1 MFENIIVFT
10 GCLESALYPDAYLSP
25 SLKDQGTANKRF
37 YWLPSFL
44 EEMIF
49 NNFRKLGTNIPFR
62 RKSSDLENKTQ
73 EPGVNGKDSIFKI
86 IHNQVFY
93 ILQTCLSPVFL
104 WKCLLANKSNKLLQ

>member
-93 ILQTCLSPVFL
+93 SRLVYHQFFMKMFISQ
-104 WKCLLANKSNKLLQ
+104 